1 MKQSKDTAF
10 VVVSCDKYSDM
21 WEPLFK
27 CIFKYWPDCPFE
39 KYLITN
45 HMGLANPEIHVI
57 KIGDDETYSDN
68 IRKALKQ
75 IEHEWVILW
84 LDDVFIAEKVNTKRF
99 VEILEYVKSQKPASF
114 KFDPR
119 MPMAYIADSL
129 QEVGRLPKGIKYR
142 AGIGSTFYN
151 RKVLLK
157 LLVPGYSAWE
167 LDRNTV
173 DLQIDEPF
181 YALTPTSSLNPPIK
195 YEHILIKGRLTIDS
209 LQFLRYEGFEN
220 LLKIRKKQ
228 AIKNYI
234 YMKLYYIRLTL
245 YCLFRVYWK

>member
-1 MKQSKDTAF
+1 MKHSKDTAF

-27 CIFKYWPDCPFE
+27 CLFKYWPDCPYE

-45 HMGLANPEIHVI
+45 HMNLANPEINVI
-57 KIGDDETYSDN
+57 MIGDDEEYSDN
-68 IRKALKQ
+68 IRKALKK

-99 VEILEYVKSQKPASF
+99 QNILEYVKFQKSASF

-119 MPMAYIADSL
+119 MPMAYVADSF

-181 YALTPTSSLNPPIK
+181 YALTPTSSVNPPIK

-209 LQFLRYEGFEN
+209 LQFLRSEGFEN
-220 LLKIRKKQ
+220 LLIIRKKQ

-234 YMKLYYIRLTL
+234 YMKLYYIRLSL